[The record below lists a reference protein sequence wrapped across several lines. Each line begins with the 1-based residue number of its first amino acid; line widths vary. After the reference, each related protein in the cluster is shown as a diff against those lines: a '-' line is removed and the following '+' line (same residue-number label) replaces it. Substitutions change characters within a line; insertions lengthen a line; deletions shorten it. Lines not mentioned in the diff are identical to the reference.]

1 MNRVRNR
8 RVGSAASWRTD
19 DQTRRKRIEFPGKS
33 AFVYPWPREGFLFV
47 FGSPLI
53 NVHVESRHCFL
64 SKRPPRY
71 LSAQVIANTSPFVPP
86 PWPSS
91 TGPFPSTTALS
102 PLLSSISTKI
112 STNAQI
118 FLFSLRG
125 KPSSRIMQVFRGK
138 RKKRERRIIMDL
150 LSSLHLEARYARGFF
165 SFDVRKDSDRAYVK
179 SMTVDV
185 GPTRAAHGG

>member
-1 MNRVRNR
+1 M
-8 RVGSAASWRTD
+8 A
-19 DQTRRKRIEFPGKS
+19 TRRISICFRLASDKRARGKPALFSFQAPS
-33 AFVYPWPREGFLFV
+33 AIPECTGDCEHVPLC
-47 FGSPLI
+47 SPSLAFF
-53 NVHVESRHCFL
+53 H
-64 SKRPPRY
+64 RP
-71 LSAQVIANTSPFVPP
+71 LPFHHR
-86 PWPSS
+86 S
-91 TGPFPSTTALS
+91 
-102 PLLSSISTKI
+102 LLSFPQFSTKI

>member
-1 MNRVRNR
+1 M
-8 RVGSAASWRTD
+8 AKTTD

-53 NVHVESRHCFL
+53 NVHVESLHCFL

-102 PLLSSISTKI
+102 PLLSSIFDENFHQRTD
-112 STNAQI
+112 
-118 FLFSLRG
+118 FS
-125 KPSSRIMQVFRGK
+125 
-138 RKKRERRIIMDL
+138 L
-150 LSSLHLEARYARGFF
+150 LSSRKTLVSNYAGFQRETEEERETDNNNGSVIVVTLGSAIRSRLLF
-165 SFDVRKDSDRAYVK
+165 FWCSKR
-179 SMTVDV
+179 
-185 GPTRAAHGG
+185 